1 MAVRGIT
8 LQGGH
13 SDKRQAAGET
23 EEDPDARIQGLGDR
37 SPQGEDVIGVEQHY
51 LDNVKKQRE

>member
-37 SPQGEDVIGVEQHY
+37 PPQGEDVIGVEQHY
-51 LDNVKKQRE
+51 LDNVMKQRE

>member
-1 MAVRGIT
+1 MTVRDIT

-13 SDKRQAAGET
+13 IYKRQVAGET

-37 SPQGEDVIGVEQHY
+37 PPRGEDVIGVGQHY
-51 LDNVKKQRE
+51 LDNVMKQRE